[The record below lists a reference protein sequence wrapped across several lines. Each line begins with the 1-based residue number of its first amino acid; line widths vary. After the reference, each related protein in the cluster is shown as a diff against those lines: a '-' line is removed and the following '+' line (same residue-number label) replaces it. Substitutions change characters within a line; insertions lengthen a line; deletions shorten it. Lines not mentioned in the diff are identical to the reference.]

1 MRFFACKGNVRFHTF
16 PTDANLHFFVY
27 SKIINELDVVS

>member
-16 PTDANLHFFVY
+16 PADANLHLFVY
-27 SKIINELDVVS
+27 NKIINELDGVS